1 MKTGFSS
8 RVCFTPSFKGNSFIW
23 GAKNG
28 ARWKLDILNIT
39 HISDL
44 ASNLVKNVERNSFK
58 ERSKINTKDQ
68 RTQKY

>member
-1 MKTGFSS
+1 MKTGFSF
-8 RVCFTPSFKGNSFIW
+8 RVCFTPSFKGNIFIW

-44 ASNLVKNVERNSFK
+44 V
-58 ERSKINTKDQ
+58 
-68 RTQKY
+68 

>member
-8 RVCFTPSFKGNSFIW
+8 RVCFTPSLKGNSFIW

-44 ASNLVKNVERNSFK
+44 VWAGESDRTLFIDRTEYYNLSWWFV
-58 ERSKINTKDQ
+58 
-68 RTQKY
+68 